1 MNRTALAAFVFSA
14 AIAQAQMD
22 RPLAWLQD
30 LRDLQRGATASMTA
44 ERSRVT
50 TIRAD
55 IESWLN
61 LHPDSTVKLAPS
73 PPQPWSGEETAS
85 QIALLLETVQ
95 KILGQQHERAFDL
108 GVTVVN
114 VTDSVSSLSP
124 VADSIDQTE
133 IRNRDAVTVNQA
145 IEYLPGVSV
154 DHKSPR
160 NQTGISIRGFDTRQV
175 PLYLDGI
182 PIYVPYDGY
191 VDLTRFL
198 TTDIA
203 EIEVA
208 KGYSSP
214 LSGPNGLGGAINL
227 VTREPQ
233 AKLEAEASIG
243 TGSGNM
249 LDSSLRLGSRWRHFF
264 AQGAIGWLQSDY
276 SPLSGNFPL
285 NLQQPSYQRVNSDQR
300 DERFSG
306 RAGWA
311 PKSQDVYVLSYVNQK
326 GSYGVPPYSGIG
338 PACPSG
344 NNAVLYPCVTPKY
357 WKWPYW
363 NKDSYYFNGG
373 KSLGEASSLKFR
385 AFYDQYRNSM
395 EMFDD
400 ASYSTYYKNNSS
412 GISNYDDHSVGTSAE
427 FTTRLLK
434 WNAIGASVFLKDD
447 THREDAVA
455 YSSKNIP
462 SASPWQTDRDRQTS
476 TGIQDAITISS
487 RMHATVG
494 FSADH
499 LNGLQAQDL
508 NGLKTQLVPFQ
519 VQGVCTAVNNASF
532 TSCTDHVWDYNP
544 LASLSYSVGKSG
556 TLFVS
561 FAGKSRFPTL
571 KDRYSYKFGRALPDP
586 MLKPEHAG
594 NWSLGYSR
602 ALASRTVAQVE
613 LFRSDVRDAIENIIF
628 PSPLCAAMKGFCMQA
643 VNIGKEVRQGAEFT
657 IRSTPLERLTL
668 DANYGFLNRA
678 FVAGPSSAF
687 PMGTPKHK
695 AIGTAT
701 LRLSHRI
708 LILASARYESGTV
721 GTSDSNIPVP
731 ASKFASM
738 DLGGILPIR
747 AGFSIQAGIKNL
759 FDRNYYYME
768 GFPEE
773 GRNWFMNLRYRF

>member
-1 MNRTALAAFVFSA
+1 
-14 AIAQAQMD
+14 
-22 RPLAWLQD
+22 
-30 LRDLQRGATASMTA
+30 MTA
-44 ERSRVT
+44 ERSSVT
-50 TIRAD
+50 AIRAD
-55 IESWLN
+55 IENWLN
-61 LHPDSTVKLAPS
+61 LHPDSTVKLAPA
-73 PPQPWSGEETAS
+73 PPQPWTGEQVAT
-85 QIALLLETVQ
+85 QIALLQAALEN
-95 KILGQQHERAFDL
+95 ILAQQHERAFAC

-124 VADSIDQTE
+124 VDDSIGRTE

-160 NQTGISIRGFDTRQV
+160 NQTGISIRGFDTRQSPV
-175 PLYLDGI
+175 YLDGI

-198 TTDIA
+198 TGDIA

-233 AKLEAEASIG
+233 AKFEAEASIG
-243 TGSGNM
+243 TASGNT
-249 LDSSLRLGSRWRHFF
+249 LDSSLRLGSRWRRFF
-264 AQGAIGWLQSDY
+264 IQGTIDWLQSDY
-276 SPLSGNFPL
+276 FPLSGNFL
-285 NLQQPSYQRVNSDQR
+285 FNLQQPSDHRVNSDQR

-306 RAGWA
+306 RIGWT
-311 PKSQDVYVLSYVNQK
+311 PHNQDAYVFSYVNQK
-326 GSYGVPPYSGIG
+326 GSYGVPPYSGVD

-363 NKDSYYFNGG
+363 NKDSYYLNAS
-373 KSLGEASSLKFR
+373 KSLGEATSLKFR

-400 ASYSTYYKNNSS
+400 ATYSTFYKNNSS
-412 GISNYDDHSVGTSAE
+412 GISSYDDHSVGTSAE
-427 FTTRLLK
+427 FVTRLLN
-434 WNAIGASVFLKDD
+434 WNVISGSVFVKDD
-447 THREDAVA
+447 THREDAVT
-455 YSSKNIP
+455 YSSKDIP
-462 SASPWQTDRDRQTS
+462 AASPWQTDRDQQS
-476 TGIQDAITISS
+476 SIGIQDTITTSS
-487 RMHATVG
+487 GIHATAG

-499 LNGLQAQDL
+499 LNGLRAEDL
-508 NGLKTQLVPFQ
+508 NSARTQLVPFQ
-519 VQGVCTAVNNASF
+519 VQGICTAVSSVPF
-532 TSCTDHVWDYNP
+532 TSCTDHTWDYNP
-544 LASLSYSVGKSG
+544 VASLSYSFKRSG
-556 TLFVS
+556 TLFAT

-586 MLKPEHAG
+586 LLKPEHAI
-594 NWSLGYSR
+594 NWTLGYSWR
-602 ALASRTVAQVE
+602 FALRTVAEVE

-628 PSPLCAAMKGFCMQA
+628 PSPLCTAMRGFCMQA
-643 VNIGKEVRQGAEFT
+643 VNIGREVRQGAEFT
-657 IRSTPLERLTL
+657 IRSTPVARLTL

-701 LRLSHRI
+701 LRLSHQVM
-708 LILASARYESGTV
+708 LLASARYESGTV

-731 ASKFASM
+731 ASKFGTV
-738 DLGGILPIR
+738 DLGGIVPVRSGL
-747 AGFSIQAGIKNL
+747 SIQAGIKNL

-773 GRNWFMNLRYRF
+773 GRNWYMKMRYRF